1 MRIPAIAVASGF
13 SCERLPCPCKIMVP
27 HCAERSLFRT
37 SSYFERE
44 TGYWREL
51 PPVCG

>member
-1 MRIPAIAVASGF
+1 MGIRAVAVSSGF
-13 SCERLPCPCKIMVP
+13 SCKRLPLSLRIMAP
-27 HCAERSLFRT
+27 HCAERSLFRA

-51 PPVCG
+51 PPVCV